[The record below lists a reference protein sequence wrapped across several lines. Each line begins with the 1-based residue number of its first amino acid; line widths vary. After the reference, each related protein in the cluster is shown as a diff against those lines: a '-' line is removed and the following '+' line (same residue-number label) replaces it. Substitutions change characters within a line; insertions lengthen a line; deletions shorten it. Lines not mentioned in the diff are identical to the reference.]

1 MDGGIA
7 TSDVNVPRESVGR
20 NEQRLLADADHLI
33 AVTKTV
39 PVPGTPTVPVPGT
52 PTVPGSIPVPI
63 TPTVPGSVPVP
74 GAPTV
79 HKTVPRTVPETVP
92 GTVQKTVTETVPGR
106 VPVPETVP
114 ETVPGTVTPS
124 GILAVGNR
132 CIARVAV
139 PVASTHSSTRTLSIG
154 SVERVPRAGRVWI

>member
-1 MDGGIA
+1 MNGGIA

-20 NEQRLLADADHLI
+20 NEHRLLADADYLI
-33 AVTKTV
+33 AVTK
-39 PVPGTPTVPVPGT
+39 TVPVPGT

-79 HKTVPRTVPETVP
+79 HKTVPGTVPETVP
-92 GTVQKTVTETVPGR
+92 GTIPETVSETVPGT
-106 VPVPETVP
+106 VPGTVP
-114 ETVPGTVTPS
+114 ETVTPS

-132 CIARVAV
+132 RIARVAV
-139 PVASTHSSTRTLSIG
+139 PEASTHSSTRGLSIS
-154 SVERVPRAGRVWI
+154 SVERGARVGRADRVWI

>member
-20 NEQRLLADADHLI
+20 KEHRLLADADHLI
-33 AVTKTV
+33 AVTK
-39 PVPGTPTVPVPGT
+39 TVPVPGT

-79 HKTVPRTVPETVP
+79 RKTVPGSVP
-92 GTVQKTVTETVPGR
+92 
-106 VPVPETVP
+106 
-114 ETVPGTVTPS
+114 VPGTVTPS
-124 GILAVGNR
+124 GILAVGNGR
-132 CIARVAV
+132 IARVAV
-139 PVASTHSSTRTLSIG
+139 PEASTHSSTRGLSIS
-154 SVERVPRAGRVWI
+154 SVERGARVGRADRVWI

>member
-7 TSDVNVPRESVGR
+7 TSDVDVPRESVGR
-20 NEQRLLADADHLI
+20 NEHRLLADADHLI
-33 AVTKTV
+33 AVTK
-39 PVPGTPTVPVPGT
+39 TVPVPGT

-79 HKTVPRTVPETVP
+79 HKTVPGTVTETVPETVP
-92 GTVQKTVTETVPGR
+92 GTVPD
-106 VPVPETVP
+106 
-114 ETVPGTVTPS
+114 TVTPS

-132 CIARVAV
+132 RIARVAV
-139 PVASTHSSTRTLSIG
+139 PEASTHSSTRDLSIS
-154 SVERVPRAGRVWI
+154 SVERGTRVGRAGRVWI